1 MKKLAGKLL
10 LILTFGLL
18 ILLIGGTIIKKAKAE
33 EAAEKIRNLPDLI
46 MTDIR
51 GNIFRTDQ
59 ITSGPLLI
67 TFFHPECDHCRY
79 EISSLLGSGLS
90 DSKII
95 LLLVSYADRTDIQS
109 FMQQLD
115 IVDGS
120 NLHVLHDLDFK
131 MSDFFGVDIMPSNF
145 IYNDSLQLVKIYK
158 GSTRP
163 EAMMKYLYS
172 NDKY

>member
-18 ILLIGGTIIKKAKAE
+18 ILLIGGTMIKKVKAE
-33 EAAEKIRNLPDLI
+33 EAAEKISNLPDLV

-59 ITSGPLLI
+59 INSGPLLI

-79 EISSLLGSGLS
+79 EISSLLDSGLPGS
-90 DSKII
+90 QLT

-120 NLHVLHDLDFK
+120 NLHILHDSDFK
-131 MSDFFGVDIMPSNF
+131 MSELFGADIMPSNF
-145 IYNDSLQLVKIYK
+145 IYNDSLQLVKIFK

-163 EAMMKYLYS
+163 EAMLKYLYS
-172 NDKY
+172 SDKY

>member
-1 MKKLAGKLL
+1 MKKLAGKVL

-18 ILLIGGTIIKKAKAE
+18 ILLIGGTMIKKAKAE
-33 EAAEKIRNLPDLI
+33 KAAEKISNLPDLV

-59 ITSGPLLI
+59 INCGPLLI
-67 TFFHPECDHCRY
+67 TFFHPECDYCRY
-79 EISSLLGSGLS
+79 EISSLLESGLP
-90 DSKII
+90 DSQLT
-95 LLLVSYADRTDIQS
+95 LLLVSYADRTEIQS

-131 MSDFFGVDIMPSNF
+131 MSELFGADIMPSNF

-163 EAMMKYLYS
+163 EAMMKYLYG
-172 NDKY
+172 NDRY

>member
-10 LILTFGLL
+10 LILTFGFF
-18 ILLIGGTIIKKAKAE
+18 IFLIGGTLIRKANAE
-33 EAAEKIRNLPDLI
+33 EAAAKIRSLPDLI

-51 GNIFRTDQ
+51 GNVFRTDQ

-79 EISSLLGSGLS
+79 EISSLLETGLHES
-90 DSKII
+90 QLT
-95 LLLVSYADRTDIQS
+95 LLLVSYADRAEIQS
-109 FMQQLD
+109 FMQLLD
-115 IVDGS
+115 IVDVS
-120 NLHVLHDLDFK
+120 KLHILHDPDFK
-131 MSDFFGVDIMPSNF
+131 MSKLFGADIMPSNF
-145 IYNDSLQLVKIYK
+145 IYNDSLKLVKIFK

-163 EAMMKYLYS
+163 EAMMKYLYG

>member
-10 LILTFGLL
+10 LILAFGLF
-18 ILLIGGTIIKKAKAE
+18 ILLIGGTMIKKAKAE
-33 EAAEKIRNLPDLI
+33 EAAGKIRNLPDLV

-59 ITSGPLLI
+59 IKSGPLLI
-67 TFFHPECDHCRY
+67 AFFHPECDHCRY
-79 EISSLLGSGLS
+79 EISSLLDSGLLHS
-90 DSKII
+90 HLT
-95 LLLVSYADRTDIQS
+95 LLLVSYADRDEIQS
-109 FMQQLD
+109 FMQQFD
-115 IVDGS
+115 IVDDS

-131 MSDFFGVDIMPSNF
+131 MSELFGADIMPSNF
-145 IYNDSLQLVKIYK
+145 IYSDSLQLVKIYK

-172 NDKY
+172 NDR